1 MWRCY
6 RWCQRIIYM
15 FVAIEEVG
23 KMKDVLMSG
32 REIRLLI
39 ETAEI

>member
-1 MWRCY
+1 
-6 RWCQRIIYM
+6 M